1 MLANALNR
9 PPGEYSRKAETQ
21 TNWRGGAQPVE
32 HVVQFDTK
40 RWTLPGFE
48 MYLQIPRNR
57 DSFEGDTQL
66 LHGCRQL
73 VTWVVLLSEVTSAT
87 PIVCYCIIRDCPALF
102 CWEEGGDDVKSSWC
116 LYPGLH
122 TSYNGLYR
130 GLQYRKVELIPKTSL
145 SWDCRLKFACM
156 NLELVVIANQQ
167 IAVNTFSPLAH
178 TARQINKVEG
188 TQYLWFVR
196 D

>member
-1 MLANALNR
+1 MWFNSIR
-9 PPGEYSRKAETQ
+9 SDKPYPGLKCICKLYESRA
-21 TNWRGGAQPVE
+21 A
-32 HVVQFDTK
+32 
-40 RWTLPGFE
+40 
-48 MYLQIPRNR
+48 
-57 DSFEGDTQL
+57 FEGDTQL

-87 PIVCYCIIRDCPALF
+87 PIVCYCVIRDCPALF

-130 GLQYRKVELIPKTSL
+130 GLQYRKVELIPKTIL

-178 TARQINKVEG
+178 TARQISKVEG
-188 TQYLWFVR
+188 TWSLRFSRTKVNSAMR
-196 D
+196 VKS

>member
-1 MLANALNR
+1 MWFNSIRSDKPYLGLKCICKLY
-9 PPGEYSRKAETQ
+9 ESRA
-21 TNWRGGAQPVE
+21 A
-32 HVVQFDTK
+32 
-40 RWTLPGFE
+40 
-48 MYLQIPRNR
+48 
-57 DSFEGDTQL
+57 FEGDTQL

-87 PIVCYCIIRDCPALF
+87 PIPCYCVTEDCPALF

-130 GLQYRKVELIPKTSL
+130 GLQDRKVELIPKTSL
-145 SWDCRLKFACM
+145 SWDCRLQFACM
-156 NLELVVIANQQ
+156 NPELVVIANQK

-178 TARQINKVEG
+178 TARQISKVEG
-188 TQYLWFVR
+188 TQRLWFVR